1 VDATN
6 EVDEMLMPEL
16 KKAAYDPGRYI
27 DIETVDEAV
36 SIITTE
42 TEGMTAQQRWE
53 NETPALMALIEKY
66 VKKESFVLDYGCGI
80 GRLAKP
86 LIAKHQCKV
95 VGVDISPNM
104 RALAASCVDSPL
116 FCAIDPLMF
125 DVLVNGFKFDA
136 AISVWALQHCV
147 DLDAVI
153 RRLSSVVKVGG
164 HLFVVNNKGRCVP
177 VEGGEWADDGLDI
190 EAMIKSS
197 GFSEIE
203 QGKLDEQIAPG
214 WMREGTFWAIYR
226 RE

>member
-1 VDATN
+1 
-6 EVDEMLMPEL
+6 MLMPEL
-16 KKAAYDPGRYI
+16 KKVAYDPGRYI

-36 SIITTE
+36 NIITTE

-53 NETPALMALIEKY
+53 NETPALMAIIERFI
-66 VKKESFVLDYGCGI
+66 VRESMVLDYGCGI

-86 LIAKHQCKV
+86 LINKLGCRV
-95 VGVDISPNM
+95 VGVDISANM
-104 RALAASCVDSPL
+104 RALAASCVDSPW
-116 FCAIDPLMF
+116 FCAMDPLMF
-125 DVLVNGFKFDA
+125 DELMVPNDDGYVHWPMFDA
-136 AISVWALQHCV
+136 AVSVWALQHCV

-153 RRLSSVVKVGG
+153 RRLSSVVKARG
-164 HLFVVNNKGRCVP
+164 HLFVVNNKGRCIP
-177 VEGGEWADDGLDI
+177 VEGGEWADDGIDI